1 MSSIYRKTRDGYYYY
16 QTYVF
21 NPKTKKKDKRI
32 FHALATKNEQEAR
45 EKQIIYDKKYKKL
58 ISPKPI
64 NKFVEFLIG
73 SQKTFLTVFLTSIL
87 TYFFIGIFRPQPKN
101 SGKIVSKLPPDSI
114 IISKLNEIGDDKNL
128 NVKPRLKGSSNDH
141 VLEKKVAL
149 DQDQF
154 EPSRLPNYEIIRIE
168 QLSQAFGQGKLFV
181 VTDSFNSSE
190 VLRKL
195 CGKISKDYSKF
206 KNIVICIYTNDKIG
220 RNIAMGKNDNFNYQ
234 QKRKS
239 WLAMYTYN
247 SVEGAFFDDN
257 PTEYL
262 R

>member
-45 EKQIIYDKKYKKL
+45 EKQITYDKKYKKFA
-58 ISPKPI
+58 SSKPF
-64 NKFVEFLIG
+64 NKLGKLLNG
-73 SQKTFLTVFLTSIL
+73 SRKTFLTVFFTSIV
-87 TYFFIGIFRPQPKN
+87 TYFLIGIFGPQQKK
-101 SGKIVSKLPPDSI
+101 SMKVVAKLPQDSTI
-114 IISKLNEIGDDKNL
+114 IKKINEISDDKEL
-128 NVKPRLKGSSNDH
+128 NVKQRLIGSSIDN
-141 VLEKKVAL
+141 VLEKKVLL
-149 DQDQF
+149 DDNQF
-154 EPSRLPNYEIIRIE
+154 EPSPLPNYEIIRIE

-181 VTDSFNSSE
+181 VTDSLNSSDA
-190 VLRKL
+190 LRKL

-206 KNIVICIYTNDKIG
+206 KNIVICIYTDDNIG